1 MIPAYYPRKKLIILM
16 FCNGYRR
23 TPKKPRRRSTGT
35 PKKGEGDMDTDEAHY
50 PSTATGSGEMMTEAH
65 DDR

>member
-1 MIPAYYPRKKLIILM
+1 M

-23 TPKKPRRRSTGT
+23 NPKKPRRRSTGT
-35 PKKGEGDMDTDEAHY
+35 PKKGEEDMDTDEAGH
-50 PSTATGSGEMMTEAH
+50 PPTAAGPGETMEEAH